1 MFVLISENGIRNV
14 QEASQKTWKL
24 KKMLLILFQVP
35 INMLAGQTFL
45 SLSFPGVYTGKDVGK

>member
-24 KKMLLILFQVP
+24 KKMLLILFQIS

-45 SLSFPGVYTGKDVGK
+45 SLSFPRVYTRKDVGK

>member
-24 KKMLLILFQVP
+24 KKMLLILFQIP
-35 INMLAGQTFL
+35 INMLAGQTSL
-45 SLSFPGVYTGKDVGK
+45 SLSFPEVYTGKDVGK